1 MPPPRRGADRPCA
14 TAPEPSPPLP
24 PRAGDVA
31 EMTPLGAGERSAWL
45 RFRAGQGHDCHR
57 IFGAHPMPSGGFR
70 FTVWAPA
77 AREVWLEGEFSGW
90 QGLPMTRLGVPLTP
104 ETIGAVDGSAKGRAT
119 GRRVPA
125 VDAAI
130 DPRRGAFQLE
140 VPDATAGQLY
150 KFAVHG
156 ADGEW
161 RAKADPFAFAA
172 ELRPGDASRLCP
184 EPQHQFTDAAWL
196 TSRAPR
202 EWARAPVSIYEL
214 HLGSWRRAADGS
226 WLSYRDLA
234 PLIIEHVQAL
244 GFSHVE
250 LLPPMEHPYDP
261 SWGYQVTGYFA
272 ATARF
277 GEPDDLRALV
287 DALHGAGIAVLADW
301 VPANFPR
308 DVHGLGRFDG
318 TPLYEYADPR
328 LGEHPDWGTL
338 VFDYAKPEVRSFL
351 MASALF
357 WLESFHLDG
366 LRVDAVASMLYRDYS
381 RREGDW
387 LPNALGGNW
396 NLEAI
401 SLLQDLNATV
411 QALVPGALMCAEES
425 TTFPRVTTVRAPGDD
440 PALGGL
446 GFTFKWSMG
455 WMHDTLRYLG
465 RPPEHRSWHHH
476 EMTFPSTWYHSERAI
491 LPLSHDEVVHGKGTL
506 VRKMAGRWQDGAAQQ
521 RALHG
526 WQFCFPGK
534 KLLFMGAELVVDR
547 EWDVD
552 RALPWDEVHSATTV
566 GMAAWLRA
574 LNDAY
579 RTLPAMHVG
588 DADPEGMRWLD
599 ADDASHSVYAFLRCV
614 PGRDPAIAGPGD
626 VVAVVAS
633 FSDLR
638 HVGHSLRLP
647 RAGQW
652 TLRLCSD
659 EERFGGRT
667 ASSRLPTVLVAIDT
681 GGGIFA
687 SVDLPPFAIM
697 LLDPPAEAQAEAPSA
712 AQGAPADA
720 GEGEATAT
728 ASGATALRGG
738 SRVAA
743 EPAAA
748 PAAAR
753 RP

>member
-1 MPPPRRGADRPCA
+1 MPPPRRGADPPRA
-14 TAPEPSPPLP
+14 SAPEPSPLAP
-24 PRAGDVA
+24 PRREVSA
-31 EMTPLGAGERSAWL
+31 EATPLDTEERAIWL

-57 IFGAHPMPSGGFR
+57 IFGAHPLPSGGFR

-90 QGLPMTRLGVPLTP
+90 QGLPMLRPGVALTP
-104 ETIGAVDGSAKGRAT
+104 SAQAGIARGGRALVA
-119 GRRVPA
+119 GRRGA
-125 VDAAI
+125 AEDAAM
-130 DPRRGAFQLE
+130 DPRRGAFQLD
-140 VPDATAGQLY
+140 VPGATVGQLY

-161 RAKADPFAFAA
+161 RRKADPFAFAA
-172 ELRPGDASRLCP
+172 ELRPGDASRICAD
-184 EPQHQFTDAAWL
+184 PQHRFADADWMA
-196 TSRAPR
+196 
-202 EWARAPVSIYEL
+202 ARAERDWTVAPVAIYEL
-214 HLGSWRRAADGS
+214 HLGSWRRQADGS
-226 WLSYRDLA
+226 WLSYRALA
-234 PLIIEHVQAL
+234 PLLIEHVRRL

-287 DALHGAGIAVLADW
+287 DALHNAGIGVLADW
-301 VPANFPR
+301 VPAHFPR

-328 LGEHPDWGTL
+328 MGEHPDWGTL

-351 MASALF
+351 LASAVF
-357 WLESFHLDG
+357 WLQSFHLDG

-381 RREGDW
+381 RAEGAW
-387 LPNALGGNW
+387 VANALGGNW

-425 TTFPRVTTVRAPGDD
+425 TTFPRVTVVRAPGDD

-465 RPPEHRSWHHH
+465 RSPEHRSWHHH

-506 VRKMAGRWQDGAAQQ
+506 VRKMAGRWQDGSAQQ

-534 KLLFMGAELVVDR
+534 KLLFMGAELVQDR

-552 RALPWDEVHSATTV
+552 RALPWDEVHAETAA
-566 GMAAWLRA
+566 GMATWLHA
-574 LNDAY
+574 LNEAY
-579 RTLPAMHVG
+579 ATLPAMHVG
-588 DADPEGMRWLD
+588 DADPEGMRWLE
-599 ADDASHSVYAFLRCV
+599 ADDASRSVYAFLRCV
-614 PGRDPAIAGPGD
+614 PGRDPATAGPGD
-626 VVAVVAS
+626 IVAVVAS

-638 HVGHSLRLP
+638 HAGYPLRLP
-647 RAGQW
+647 RPGQW

-667 ASSRLPTVLVAIDT
+667 PANRLPRTVTAMDS
-681 GGGIFA
+681 GGSFHA
-687 SVDLPPFAIM
+687 TLDLPPFAIM
-697 LLDPPAEAQAEAPSA
+697 LFDPPAEVPEPMLNDDARSPAGA
-712 AQGAPADA
+712 ARPALGSSPAPAS
-720 GEGEATAT
+720 EPNS
-728 ASGATALRGG
+728 ASP
-738 SRVAA
+738 
-743 EPAAA
+743 PANT
-748 PAAAR
+748 PTAAR